1 MGNPKPIFYEL
12 LILIEISPATKL
24 IPLIINMCQLD
35 NSIPLARDGK
45 VKEKTKSLLP
55 VHFICNIAQRRAEK
69 HLYTVSIYCTEI

>member
-35 NSIPLARDGK
+35 NSIPALARDGK

-55 VHFICNIAQRRAEK
+55 VHFICNIAQRREEK
-69 HLYTVSIYCTEI
+69 HLHSEHLLH